1 MGWRKYQF
9 KIQKGKCVEQV
20 KISAWDAPFLSRC
33 IEQVKISAWGKQI
46 IIIVIKGIN

>member
-1 MGWRKYQF
+1 VKQSTGSLIMGWRKYQF

-33 IEQVKISAWGKQI
+33 MGQANNNYCYQRY
-46 IIIVIKGIN
+46 